1 MSPACQ
7 VSFYVLADAASS
19 AGHLACRLC
28 SMAWEGGHRVTVLTG
43 DAAESQALDELMW
56 DHPPQRFLPHE
67 VADGGS
73 AAPVVIVSDPDKLPA
88 DRSAVINLAA
98 VPVPEPTRFQRL
110 LEIVPADPRYREA
123 SREKYRR
130 YRDLGLKPETHEMQS
145 S

>member
-56 DHPPQRFLPHE
+56 DHPPRITSYNVCYTKLLRISGWSKGHY
-67 VADGGS
+67 DR
-73 AAPVVIVSDPDKLPA
+73 AAIAPRVV
-88 DRSAVINLAA
+88 
-98 VPVPEPTRFQRL
+98 
-110 LEIVPADPRYREA
+110 
-123 SREKYRR
+123 
-130 YRDLGLKPETHEMQS
+130 
-145 S
+145 